1 MKGPIRIAHISDLHF
16 SKICLNPF
24 QIFSKRILGNANL
37 LLKRGRIYL
46 NEKPFSL
53 PDLFIEKGV
62 TDVFI
67 SGDLTTTSQK
77 SEYKLARTFIAKL
90 QEKGLRV
97 TAIPGNHDHYTSGA
111 VRRRAF
117 YQEMPKEVCNNS
129 FALGDHFWVVA
140 LDTSMY
146 TPFVDATGDFTIEI
160 EEQLRKTLREIPA
173 GRKVFL
179 LNHFPFFNNDKHK
192 RRLIGGDRLAQLLRK
207 TPNVLFYLHGHT
219 HRRTLVDLRADNLPI
234 VLDSGSVSHAHHG
247 SWNLL
252 DLSKNKAHVE
262 VFESKDRHGNI
273 WTCVQREIFSYE

>member
-1 MKGPIRIAHISDLHF
+1 MKSPIRIAHISDLHF
-16 SKICLNPF
+16 SKICLNPL

-46 NEKPFSL
+46 NKKPLSL
-53 PDLFIEKGV
+53 PDLFVEKGI

-77 SEYKLARTFIAKL
+77 SEYRLAREFIAAL
-90 QEKGLRV
+90 QEKNLRV
-97 TAIPGNHDHYTSGA
+97 TAIPGNHDHYTRGA

-117 YQEMPKEVCNNS
+117 YEEMPKEVCRNS
-129 FALGDHFWVVA
+129 FALGNHFWVVT

-160 EEQLRKTLREIPA
+160 ETQLRKTLQEIPA
-173 GRKVFL
+173 GAKVL
-179 LNHFPFFNNDKHK
+179 LMNHFPFFNNDKHK
-192 RRLIGGDRLAQLLRK
+192 RRLIGGDRLAKLLREF
-207 TPNVLFYLHGHT
+207 PNVLFYLHGHT
-219 HRRTLVDLRADNLPI
+219 HRRTIADLRADNLPI

-252 DLSKNKAHVE
+252 ELNENKAQVE
-262 VFESKDRHGNI
+262 VYESKDCHGKN
-273 WTCVQREIFSYE
+273 WQCVQKETFFYE